1 MAGLKYWLWL
11 STRKG
16 VGAVGALRLLDR
28 FQSPEQVYFA
38 GQEEYDQVE
47 GLSRQGRSELR
58 DKSMERVQ
66 QILADCQRLGVRIL
80 TLQDAGYPERL
91 RQLPDAPIVLY
102 VKGKLPIL
110 EEEVAIAVVGT
121 REPSMYGL
129 EMASMLGYELARGGA
144 VVVSGIA
151 RGLDSAALK
160 GALKAGGTVISVLG
174 GGTDVYYPRENR
186 WLYEDVAASGA
197 LISEYP
203 PGTENAAAH
212 FPIRNRI
219 ISGLSL
225 GVVAVECR
233 ERSGTMST
241 MNRALDQDRDLF
253 AVPGAANS
261 PMSRGTN
268 LLIQQG
274 AKLVTCG
281 DDILSEYRDRFPV
294 KLNQSVREKEI
305 REQRLEGVVER
316 EEVKTAP
323 AEPEQ
328 VSQSEGFEVVGR
340 NEARERFTDDQI
352 EILLTLG
359 EKSFGTEELVEM
371 TQIPVRR
378 VTTALTMLQV
388 DGAVEEGAGRRFT
401 ACVRIK
407 E

>member
-47 GLSRQGRSELR
+47 GLFRQGRSELR